1 MKFNLTESERARI
14 LNLHMEKGY
23 RKPLNE
29 DLLSS
34 DFGNPQPHHP
44 EDFIELDYDSSN
56 ETIILYFNDETTETF
71 KIETKSSYSPGAM
84 DSYDSPGYD
93 PELEVLIDKVMQ
105 VEPIQKDWEVNQ
117 FEEYLQSLGAMEQ
130 LNNTLHNDD
139 AYESAADSHYSSRYD
154 RNDELDENLSSEH
167 PRFKHNAIEMYAM
180 EKNKLERALYEIEEF
195 IKKGDVSTAMH
206 MTMVMRF
213 LLSNMDEF
221 VQQLKA

>member
-34 DFGNPQPHHP
+34 EFGNPQPHNA

-71 KIETKSSYSPGAM
+71 KIETKSSYSPGEM
-84 DSYDSPGYD
+84 DSYDSPGSD
-93 PELEVLIDKVMQ
+93 PEFEVLIDKVMQ
-105 VEPIQKDWEVNQ
+105 IEPIQKDWDVNQ

-139 AYESAADSHYSSRYD
+139 AYDAAADSHYSSRYD
-154 RNDELDENLSSEH
+154 RNDELDEGYDV
-167 PRFKHNAIEMYAM
+167 KGNADQMYALT
-180 EKNKLERALYEIEEF
+180 KNRLDRAIGELTEAIQ
-195 IKKGDVSTAMH
+195 KGDKEMSMH
-206 MTMVMRF
+206 MVMALRH
-213 LLSNMDEF
+213 LLGMIDRAVTDIKS
-221 VQQLKA
+221 